1 DASAGAAAT
10 RQFLSLPKS
19 AAAAAAGPS
28 RQEVASSTLPDS
40 FPLPGEPRT
49 AEPLVVSSKPQRPID
64 ASSSSES
71 SDVLPLATRV
81 KRRRAEGG
89 GIASGG
95 SAAAA
100 SGARDGLEGGGIA
113 SSGVS
118 VGESPV
124 QAVSAEGGVAAA
136 AEGAGFSWP
145 HDAQPPF
152 GASQEALGMTP
163 VPPPVTHSQQ
173 EPMSS
178 QQAALER
185 EAVVSQANA
194 RRQQETA
201 AAAHV
206 PPAQEAGDRD
216 ADGDAIP
223 ASQPRREDGPAA
235 SFDEQAFEKRLQ
247 EAAQ

>member
-1 DASAGAAAT
+1 
-10 RQFLSLPKS
+10 
-19 AAAAAAGPS
+19 
-28 RQEVASSTLPDS
+28 ASSTLPDS

-194 RRQQETA
+194 
-201 AAAHV
+201 
-206 PPAQEAGDRD
+206 GDRD

-247 EAAQ
+247 EAAQATAAAPPAPAPHLPSVVSS